1 MGHQTEYGEPQC
13 CDLRPAL
20 LCYHR
25 TESNDL
31 IIVEEEAAIVRRI
44 FSMYIKGASV
54 VGIKR
59 ALEGD
64 GIKTPSGRDTWAV
77 LTIQKI
83 LRKPDIFDLR
93 QRHSRPDARKPLE
106 SANLLAPGAFSFW
119 ACPPC
124 CAGTTCFAEADFL
137 LP

>member
-59 ALEGD
+59 ALEDD

-93 QRHSRPDARKPLE
+93 QRHRRPDREKPLE
-106 SANLLAPGAFSFW
+106 SSVSAGSWGFFFLRWLPGNGKTGIPAAS
-119 ACPPC
+119 
-124 CAGTTCFAEADFL
+124 GL
-137 LP
+137 VLP